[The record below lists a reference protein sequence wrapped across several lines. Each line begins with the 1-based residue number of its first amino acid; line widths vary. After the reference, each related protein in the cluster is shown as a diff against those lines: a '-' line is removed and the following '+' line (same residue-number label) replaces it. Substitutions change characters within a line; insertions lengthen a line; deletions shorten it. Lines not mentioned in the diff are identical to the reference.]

1 MQKKEGEAGDR
12 VEVSVNATGSTEG
25 INEEVSSIGCIV
37 TGVLSFK
44 DDRMQENVTGSNDE
58 AEKES
63 EDESIRDDDSCIDV
77 DVGRYGDLYTV
88 EQINSFLDETKGR
101 SVDVEEVF
109 PDLEKFIASV
119 MKARKECN
127 VEILSQQKIFRLKK
141 HLTAVRQ
148 KIKKMKGKRRSTRT
162 SLK

>member
-1 MQKKEGEAGDR
+1 MMKQK
-12 VEVSVNATGSTEG
+12 
-25 INEEVSSIGCIV
+25 
-37 TGVLSFK
+37 
-44 DDRMQENVTGSNDE
+44 
-58 AEKES
+58 KES

-101 SVDVEEVF
+101 SVNVEEFF

-127 VEILSQQKIFRLKK
+127 VEILSQQKRFRLKK
-141 HLTAVRQ
+141 YLTAVRQ
-148 KIKKMKGKRRSTRT
+148 KIQKMKGKRRSTRT